1 MAYDLCQDIQC
12 LQSILRLLDGSWE
25 SKEEIEDVLILD
37 SVEYNNLIQ
46 AFPSLIW
53 QWHRLLSFRVDPE
66 ILNPK
71 FFVSYL
77 GEDLCDLLF
86 ELCHPILRLVLDH

>member
-1 MAYDLCQDIQC
+1 MADDLSQNIQC

-25 SKEEIEDVLILD
+25 SKEEKEDVLILD

-53 QWHRLLSFRVDPE
+53 KWHRLLSFRIDPE
-66 ILNPK
+66 ILNTK
-71 FFVSYL
+71 FLVNYL
-77 GEDLCDLLF
+77 GEDLRDLLF
-86 ELCHPILRLVLDH
+86 ELCHPILRLVLDN

>member
-1 MAYDLCQDIQC
+1 MADDLCQDIQC
-12 LQSILRLLDGSWE
+12 LKSILRLLDGSWE
-25 SKEEIEDVLILD
+25 GEEEIEDVLILD

-53 QWHRLLSFRVDPE
+53 QWHRFLSFMVDSE
-66 ILNPK
+66 ILNTK
-71 FFVSYL
+71 FLISYL